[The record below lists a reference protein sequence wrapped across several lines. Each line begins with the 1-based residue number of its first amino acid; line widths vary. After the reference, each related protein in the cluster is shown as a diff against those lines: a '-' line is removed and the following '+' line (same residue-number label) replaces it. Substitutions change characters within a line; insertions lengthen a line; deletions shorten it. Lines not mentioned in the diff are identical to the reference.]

1 MSCEPAFPS
10 SVTFTCLIDFINN
23 IRVRK
28 PVLELVEQGL
38 WLSGSIVTTMKVV
51 PSPIQLFMEVT
62 VNDTID
68 RQIEVRLQEMER
80 VFALAD
86 SVVPMG
92 IDWMTILN
100 LILKLL
106 ELLPQRA

>member
-1 MSCEPAFPS
+1 MTCTPAFPS
-10 SVTFTCLIDFINN
+10 SVTFTCLLDFVNN
-23 IRVRK
+23 VRVRK

-51 PSPIQLFMEVT
+51 PSPIQMFMDVT
-62 VNDTID
+62 VADSIEKQID
-68 RQIEVRLQEMER
+68 VRLAEMER
-80 VFALAD
+80 IFALAD
-86 SVVPMG
+86 SPVPMG

-106 ELLPQRA
+106 ELIPQR